1 VCAYVS
7 VLSHLLL
14 LSTLRKEFF
23 DYYDLHVYDAY
34 STLNPSSLVL
44 AILLRHCKYDT
55 CNVHCSGQ
63 PLPVVTYTPEEIATW
78 YVLGAFID
86 KHYIGYIGT
95 RYTKDHKSL
104 QRNADY
110 SSAVNQ

>member
-1 VCAYVS
+1 MILKSVQSLSKYLFTEALASVCICVS
-7 VLSHLLL
+7 FKPSSASFNVA
-14 LSTLRKEFF
+14 TAFF

-78 YVLGAFID
+78 YVLGAFISTN
-86 KHYIGYIGT
+86 II
-95 RYTKDHKSL
+95 
-104 QRNADY
+104 
-110 SSAVNQ
+110 